1 MSPAENQPAPEVRAE
16 LSPLDTWMESR
27 PRIGDTEISTGRKV
41 YFLSM
46 DGADHHKMVLHNTQN
61 PNNPMPDAEIV
72 AMCACDSQGNKLFKD
87 VSQGIGVLQGR
98 DSCDLRKVAVAILLH
113 SRIPTTKDEAEKQE
127 KKS

>member
-27 PRIGDTEISTGRKV
+27 PRIGHTTISTGRTV
-41 YFLSM
+41 HFLSM
-46 DGADHHKMVLHNTQN
+46 SGTEHHRMVLHNSQH
-61 PNNPMPDAEIV
+61 PDSPMPDAEIV
-72 AMCACDSQGNKLFKD
+72 AMCACDAHGKKLFEDISQG
-87 VSQGIGVLQGR
+87 VGTLQGR

-113 SRIPTTKDEAEKQE
+113 SKIPTTKEEAEQQE